1 MPCVNLMS
9 STQSYPSSATGK
21 LPQQTLITTRNRYAN
36 EIPAQKIEVTK
47 FDPDESLKLL
57 YELSEIPTPLNLRE
71 DETAVKI
78 VEELD
83 HLASKRKFSTFLE
96 DYAKYR
102 PDLLHWTRQGLRQY
116 HRTLAA
122 TSNMSFD
129 VIRKNNPTAAALLR
143 LLSFL
148 NPDGI
153 LVQFLTA
160 GAQGLQDDLNSLSLI
175 ASSSKRL

>member
-1 MPCVNLMS
+1 
-9 STQSYPSSATGK
+9 
-21 LPQQTLITTRNRYAN
+21 LITTRNRYAN

-57 YELSEIPTPLNLRE
+57 YELSEIPTPLNLRQ

-102 PDLLHWTRQGLRQY
+102 PDLLHWTRQGNDV
-116 HRTLAA
+116 LA
-122 TSNMSFD
+122 
-129 VIRKNNPTAAALLR
+129 
-143 LLSFL
+143 
-148 NPDGI
+148 
-153 LVQFLTA
+153 
-160 GAQGLQDDLNSLSLI
+160 
-175 ASSSKRL
+175 